1 MSAAST
7 ASSSPGATARS
18 PGRGPCPRGRRAGL
32 LDAATGR
39 ARRQGVDTLD
49 LQDWLGHEDPR
60 TTRNYIRDG
69 EKPYRSPAY
78 VLRY

>member
-1 MSAAST
+1 MTRVHSFRVA
-7 ASSSPGATARS
+7 
-18 PGRGPCPRGRRAGL
+18 
-32 LDAATGR
+32 AATR
-39 ARRQGVDTLD
+39 ARQQGVDILD

-69 EKPYRSPAY
+69 KKLYRSPAY

>member
-1 MSAAST
+1 VEFLVQRYVTMV
-7 ASSSPGATARS
+7 
-18 PGRGPCPRGRRAGL
+18 GL
-32 LDAATGR
+32 DPSICVHSFRVAATTR
-39 ARRQGVDTLD
+39 ARQQGVDILD

-69 EKPYRSPAY
+69 EKLHRSPAY